1 MTNMENVEAAETGD
15 IEFIRPFTYR
25 ENQKAELAAL
35 EGLVN
40 EILKR
45 QGKQD
50 IGTMSLVRH
59 ARIADALSG
68 PKFRSAPL
76 PAYGGMEFWHA
87 TGSCDTNL
95 PASVLI
101 SGLANE
107 AEAFRANREAIAR
120 IGPEVRSLI
129 DDAIG
134 KFMFDKF
141 AAPSAA
147 MGVSFYCYTDKATI
161 HVLVECLSDD
171 LTIGCEAIRTSADK
185 LDMLGEQLETVLDK
199 HLRRAELREQYQAN
213 GLRGEIDE
221 TASCLL
227 KAAGLGLS
235 VAIDELGKQKHV
247 RFTFGSSSHT
257 GSLTWEDGVIK
268 GSVFERGNV
277 TYLAEGAFTFWQR
290 LPETMRAA
298 LIGRPLTAVIER
310 PYYPAGAIIT
320 AVHDFSTD
328 GTRVDLKVPTLPL
341 PTALIP
347 W

>member
-1 MTNMENVEAAETGD
+1 MTNMEDVEATGTGD

-25 ENQKAELAAL
+25 ENQEAELAAL
-35 EGLVN
+35 EELVN

-50 IGTMSLVRH
+50 IGTMSLVRD

-76 PAYGGMEFWHA
+76 PAYGGMEFWHT

-101 SGLANE
+101 SDLGNE

-134 KFMFDKF
+134 KFKFDEF
-141 AAPSAA
+141 AAPTVA
-147 MGVSFYCYTDKATI
+147 MGVSFCHYTDKPII
-161 HVLVECLSDD
+161 HALVECLSDD
-171 LTIGCEAIRTSADK
+171 LTIGCEAVRTSADK
-185 LDMLGEQLETVLDK
+185 LDMLSEQLETVLDK
-199 HLRRAELREQYQAN
+199 HLRRAKLREHYQAN

-221 TASCLL
+221 TALYLL

-235 VAIDELGKQKHV
+235 LAIDELGKQKHV
-247 RFTFGSSSHT
+247 RFTFGNPSHT

-268 GSVFERGNV
+268 GSVFERENV
-277 TYLAEGAFTFWQR
+277 TYLTEGSFTFWQR
-290 LPETMRAA
+290 PPETVRTA

-310 PYYPAGAIIT
+310 PYYPPGAVIT
-320 AVHDFSTD
+320 DVHDFSTD
-328 GTRVDLKVPTLPL
+328 GTRVDLKVPTSPL
-341 PTALIP
+341 STALTP